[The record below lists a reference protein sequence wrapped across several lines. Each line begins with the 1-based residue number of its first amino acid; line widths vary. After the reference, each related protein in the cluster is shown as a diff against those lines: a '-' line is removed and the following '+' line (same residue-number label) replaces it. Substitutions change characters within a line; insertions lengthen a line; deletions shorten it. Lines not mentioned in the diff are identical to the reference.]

1 MNEQHE
7 HEDEMVCVNVAI
19 FFAVVLGV
27 IFFLGIIN

>member
-7 HEDEMVCVNVAI
+7 HDDEMVCVHVAV

-27 IFFLGIIN
+27 IIFLGIIN